1 MEFIFQKNKEKFM
14 KFEIKSTD
22 NIEETLRA
30 IGRYL
35 KRNHPRCHNYS
46 LCINTGAGV
55 TYNNKTFIVRG
66 TDIKTQAETFQ
77 SQKTINESIDVC
89 FESLLHTFDL
99 KQKKINDKISTNES
113 CVVDHKSP
121 LKKAEQCA
129 TELAELYIEQNKL
142 NYKIKHLVEAQKK
155 GSKKINVARVKQSC
169 LSPIY
174 MYAIE
179 YDNFYIRFTLT
190 PSGSTESTSCKIS
203 DIKCIDGCFTGWEN

>member
-1 MEFIFQKNKEKFM
+1 M

-35 KRNHPRCHNYS
+35 KRNHPGCRNYS
-46 LCINTGAGV
+46 LCIDAGAG

-155 GSKKINVARVKQSC
+155 GSKKINVARVKRSC

>member
-1 MEFIFQKNKEKFM
+1 M

-35 KRNHPRCHNYS
+35 KRNHPGCRNYS
-46 LCINTGAGV
+46 LCIDAGAGV
-55 TYNNKTFIVRG
+55 TYNIKTFIVRG

-77 SQKTINESIDVC
+77 SRKTINESIDVC

-99 KQKKINDKISTNES
+99 EQKKVNSKISMNES
-113 CVVDHKSP
+113 CVVDPKSP
-121 LKKAEQCA
+121 LKKAQQCA
-129 TELAELYIEQNKL
+129 TELPELYIEQNKL
-142 NYKIKHLVEAQKK
+142 NHKIRRLVEAQKK
-155 GSKKINVARVKQSC
+155 GSKKINVARVKRSC

-179 YDNFYIRFTLT
+179 YDSFYIRFTLV
-190 PSGSTESTSCKIS
+190 PSDSTESTSCKIS
-203 DIKCIDGCFTGWEN
+203 DIKCIDGCFTGWKN